1 MISYSSPSPERSGNY
16 QLGLRATEQV
26 STEFDTEDCHGHIL
40 NYFRHHYGLKDCVL
54 RFNFIYFVLFLTSNR
69 FMQTASN
76 VSYDIYKRE

>member
-16 QLGLRATEQV
+16 QLGLRAMEQV

-54 RFNFIYFVLFLTSNR
+54 RFNFIYFVPFLTLNR
-69 FMQTASN
+69 FMRTASN
-76 VSYDIYKRE
+76 GSYDIYKRE

>member
-16 QLGLRATEQV
+16 QLGLRAMEQV

>member
-40 NYFRHHYGLKDCVL
+40 NYFRHHCGLKDCVL
-54 RFNFIYFVLFLTSNR
+54 RFNFIYFVLFLTLNR
-69 FMQTASN
+69 FMRTASN
-76 VSYDIYKRE
+76 GSYDIYKRE